1 MNNVIDKIENKNL
14 DPIIVMKNRE
24 YLIDH
29 LVIEELVKKTKTL
42 NIEEDLDSTI
52 IICNSDYED

>member
-1 MNNVIDKIENKNL
+1 MNKVIDKIENKNL